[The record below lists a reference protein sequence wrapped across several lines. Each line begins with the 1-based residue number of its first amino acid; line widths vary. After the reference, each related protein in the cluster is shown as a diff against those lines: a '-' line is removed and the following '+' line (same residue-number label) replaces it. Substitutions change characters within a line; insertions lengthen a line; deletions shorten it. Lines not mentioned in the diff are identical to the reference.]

1 MAISRILVATSTI
14 LAVAALAPIGAT
26 AADLG
31 AEIANA
37 EMHAGLAAQGSDVA
51 TVHMHLHHTL
61 NCLVGPNGIGFDAKE
76 LNPCQGDGTG
86 AIPDETDA
94 AKKTALQNAVAKA
107 TDGISASDLS
117 TAQHDAGAV
126 ASMLKAVK

>member
-1 MAISRILVATSTI
+1 MTTVRHMAQAAALFTAM
-14 LAVAALAPIGAT
+14 ALAPAGAV

-37 EMHAGLAAQGSDVA
+37 GMHAGLAAQGSDVA

-61 NCLVGPNGIGFDAKE
+61 NCLVGPSGSGFDAKE
-76 LNPCQGDGTG
+76 LNPCQGDGNG
-86 AIPDETDA
+86 AIPDESDAGKKKALQDA
-94 AKKTALQNAVAKA
+94 AAKA
-107 TDGISASDLS
+107 TDGLAANSLS
-117 TAQHDAGAV
+117 TAQHDAASV

>member
-1 MAISRILVATSTI
+1 MPRPRRLERT
-14 LAVAALAPIGAT
+14 AAFFVIAAMAPIGAY
-26 AADLG
+26 AADVG

-61 NCLVGPNGIGFDAKE
+61 NCLVGPNGSGFDAKE
-76 LNPCQGDGTG
+76 LNPCQGDGDG

-94 AKKTALQNAVAKA
+94 GKNKALEDAAAKA
-107 TDGISASDLS
+107 ADGISASDLS
-117 TAQHDAGAV
+117 TAQHDAAAV
-126 ASMLKAVK
+126 AAMLKAIK